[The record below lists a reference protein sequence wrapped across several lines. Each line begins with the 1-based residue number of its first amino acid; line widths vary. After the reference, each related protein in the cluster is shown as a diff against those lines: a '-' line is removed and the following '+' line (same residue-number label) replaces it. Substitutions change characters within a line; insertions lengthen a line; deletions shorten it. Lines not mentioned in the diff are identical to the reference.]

1 MCAQIRPVERAQ
13 SQVPHVRPDT
23 PRHVTH
29 NHDED
34 CSDDES
40 DEARSAHSDPEK
52 VNGSQQQ
59 LDFDPIKMAL
69 ALVDTTGADGDSG
82 VDVAAPCQLPEASEA
97 ISERTLVD

>member
-1 MCAQIRPVERAQ
+1 
-13 SQVPHVRPDT
+13 VPHVRPET

-52 VNGSQQQ
+52 ANGTQQQ
-59 LDFDPIKMAL
+59 QIDLDPIKMAL
-69 ALVDTTGADGDSG
+69 AVVDATGADSGGDI
-82 VDVAAPCQLPEASEA
+82 AAPCTPLEASEA
-97 ISERTLVD
+97 ISELKLVD

>member
-1 MCAQIRPVERAQ
+1 M
-13 SQVPHVRPDT
+13 PHVRPET

-40 DEARSAHSDPEK
+40 DEARSAHSDPDK
-52 VNGSQQQ
+52 ANGSQQQ
-59 LDFDPIKMAL
+59 LDLDPIKMAL
-69 ALVDTTGADGDSG
+69 AVVDATGADSGGDI
-82 VDVAAPCQLPEASEA
+82 AAPCTPLEASEA